1 MVSKG
6 SQPGVPVDAQT
17 LVDRLPGI
25 VYAAEFGEA
34 GIWTYISP
42 QIETILGYPPEEW
55 LADPTLFD
63 RCLHPGDVDRYRA
76 AELES
81 HEHGEPLSVEYR
93 LRARDGRD
101 VWIRDEATL
110 VHEGDAA
117 AFNLG
122 VMFDITARKA
132 TEAGLREAEEKYRT
146 LVEQI
151 PAVTYIDMVPPDDYR
166 NLIPV
171 YISPQLE
178 TLLGYTPQ
186 EWLSDYELWTRV
198 AHPDDIEAVSSQAD
212 VAFEA
217 GTPLSVEY
225 RMLTRDGRTVW
236 IREEASLVRDE
247 NGLPKFWQ
255 GIYVDITELK
265 RAEEELNN
273 ALRREMDASE
283 RLRALDEMKNTFLQA
298 VSHDLRT
305 PLAAILGLA
314 LTLERDDVELDE
326 SEVRDLATR
335 IASNSR
341 KLDRMVADLLDLDR
355 LTRGIIEPKLRD
367 TDVGALVRRV
377 VNEFDMPGNR
387 EIFLEDVGR
396 VVIPVDASKVEH
408 IVENLL
414 MNTARHTPAG
424 SRVWVAVLAREGG
437 AIITIED
444 EGPGVPE
451 ELRDVIFDPFRQGP
465 SISSHS
471 PGVGVGLALVA
482 RFAELHGG
490 RAWVEARPG
499 GGASFRVFLPGADAG
514 TTD

>member
-1 MVSKG
+1 MSSKG
-6 SQPGVPVDAQT
+6 SQPGVPVAAQA
-17 LVDRLPGI
+17 LVERLPGI

-34 GIWTYISP
+34 GIWTYVSP
-42 QIETILGYPPEEW
+42 RIESVLGYTPEEW

-63 RCLHPGDVDRYRA
+63 RCLHPADVDRYRA

-81 HEHGEPLSVEYR
+81 HEHGEPLAVEYR
-93 LRARDGRD
+93 LRARDGHE

-110 VHEGDAA
+110 MREGHTA

-122 VMFDITARKA
+122 VMLDITVRKR

-151 PAVTYIDMVPPDDYR
+151 SAVTYIDEVPQDDPAD
-166 NLIPV
+166 LTPV
-171 YISPQLE
+171 YISPQIE
-178 TLLGYTPQ
+178 TLLGYLPR
-186 EWLSDYELWTRV
+186 EWVEDPDMWDRV
-198 AHPDDIEAVSSQAD
+198 AHPDDAETVTVEARR
-212 VAFEA
+212 AFEA
-217 GTPLSVEY
+217 GTPLSIEY
-225 RMLTRDGRTVW
+225 RMITRDDRVVW

-247 NGLPKFWQ
+247 YGRPKFWQ
-255 GIYVDITELK
+255 GVYIDITELK

-273 ALRREMDASE
+273 ALHREMDASE

-367 TDVGALVRRV
+367 TDVGALVRLL
-377 VNEFDMPGNR
+377 VNEFDMAGSR
-387 EIFLEDVGR
+387 RIILETER
-396 VVIPVDASKVEH
+396 VVIPVDAPKVER

-414 MNTARHTPAG
+414 VNTVRHTPAA
-424 SRVWVAVLAREGG
+424 SRVWVRIEARDGG
-437 AIITIED
+437 ALITVED

-451 ELRDVIFDPFRQGP
+451 ELREAVFDPFRQGP

-482 RFAELHGG
+482 RFSELHGG
-490 RAWVEARPG
+490 RAWVEGRPG
-499 GGASFRVFLPGADAG
+499 GGASFRVFLPGAGA
-514 TTD
+514 